1 MATNARPNPLSE
13 TLEEFTKPSS
23 KTLVDAFVQSGQY
36 SER

>member
-13 TLEEFTKPSS
+13 TLDQFIKPSS
-23 KTLVDAFVQSGQY
+23 KTLVDAFVQSEQY